1 MICAMVVFLLG
12 SKRYKKPPPAG
23 SEILEAGKTFGS
35 AIARKICPCTVS
47 SSSTAAAA
55 DFPGDGDVKQR
66 EDDDGDDDDE
76 NDEADESN
84 WMLIASR
91 ERGGPFSKRAARN
104 AYQVWRLL
112 PLWSTQIGFCL
123 VYLQTNETFIVQGVQ
138 MDDRVY
144 KASTLA
150 GTADPILCIFTML
163 GVEYILAPLMKR
175 VGWELTPIRKL
186 GLSIV
191 TGIITCV
198 YMGAIEYVRRSSP
211 IIQEYRDGLYAPM
224 HELSVFAQLPGYFFA
239 CLGQAF
245 AWVGSLQYF
254 YDEGPEQYR
263 AITASFSTLATAAAS
278 YLGMVLV
285 LILQAATADNPWIA
299 DNADEGHL
307 DWYFFLCAGL
317 NVLNLL
323 WFFVAYRLYAKT
335 GGMYNEIKRRR
346 DERKEKRRKAQV

>member
-1 MICAMVVFLLG
+1 MG
-12 SKRYKKPPPAG
+12 
-23 SEILEAGKTFGS
+23 
-35 AIARKICPCTVS
+35 
-47 SSSTAAAA
+47 
-55 DFPGDGDVKQR
+55 
-66 EDDDGDDDDE
+66 
-76 NDEADESN
+76 
-84 WMLIASR
+84 
-91 ERGGPFSKRAARN
+91 
-104 AYQVWRLL
+104 
-112 PLWSTQIGFCL
+112 
-123 VYLQTNETFIVQGVQ
+123 QTNETFIVQGVQ

-254 YDEGPEQYR
+254 YDEG
-263 AITASFSTLATAAAS
+263 
-278 YLGMVLV
+278 
-285 LILQAATADNPWIA
+285 
-299 DNADEGHL
+299 HL